1 MMPPDI
7 FKWVMG
13 GVMGAAAFFL
23 VWQQEA
29 QYRIDASQT
38 ASITSVEKDSRHYQQ
53 QMQESFRSLTASQAN
68 TAKILEG
75 VASRIEAI
83 DERGSRALISH
94 ERIRHNTGDD

>member
-13 GVMGAAAFFL
+13 GAMGAAAFFF
-23 VWQQEA
+23 WQQEA

-38 ASITSVEKDSRHYQQ
+38 ASIASVEDDSRQYQK

-83 DERGSRALISH
+83 DERGSRALITH